1 MFDDKGVGDE
11 DELTQTKGAVY
22 DVGWYNL
29 HASKIKMFHT
39 YSEQVKS
46 SKSTD
51 QYG

>member
-29 HASKIKMFHT
+29 HASKIKMFYT
-39 YSEQVKS
+39 LLNK
-46 SKSTD
+46 
-51 QYG
+51 

>member
-39 YSEQVKS
+39 YSIIK
-46 SKSTD
+46 
-51 QYG
+51 